1 MDTFDYNGYTN
12 SNVNLENIQDL
23 TFKDVGTI
31 KYVWLGVEIS
41 LASYMHKTKHD
52 TWALIFG
59 LLSIGTAGSII
70 EDIRKP

>member
-1 MDTFDYNGYTN
+1 METLD
-12 SNVNLENIQDL
+12 SNVNLDNIQSL
-23 TFKDVGTI
+23 TFKDVSTMR
-31 KYVWLGVEIS
+31 YVWLGVEIS
-41 LASYMHKTKHD
+41 LVSYMHKTKHD